1 MATSIVSPKDVTTGS
16 TVQVTIADAPQ
27 QVVTGTV
34 IAVATYDVAKSMNTD
49 LPAKHAAIQALSV
62 NSGANVL
69 PEIQDETFFILN
81 TGGTRPVVVAFDWIL
96 KLELV
101 EKGANYRIKLLNCSK
116 ADADKAIAILRANN
130 LACQLDVLY

>member
-34 IAVATYDVAKSMNTD
+34 IAVATYDVAKSMNAD
-49 LPAKHAAIQALSV
+49 LPSKHAAIQAISV
-62 NSGANVL
+62 NNGANVL
-69 PEIQDETFFILN
+69 PEVDDETFFILD

-130 LACQLDVLY
+130 MACQLDVLY